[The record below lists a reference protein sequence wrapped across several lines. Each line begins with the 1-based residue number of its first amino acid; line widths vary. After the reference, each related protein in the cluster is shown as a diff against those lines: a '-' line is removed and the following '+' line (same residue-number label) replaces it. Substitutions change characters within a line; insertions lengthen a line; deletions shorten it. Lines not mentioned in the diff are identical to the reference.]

1 MSHRVMLIDD
11 SESDLL
17 YTRIILQRA
26 SVPYEVLAFE
36 TAQDA
41 LRALKAGGEPVD
53 LILLDINM
61 PGMNGFEFLE
71 AYQALRGDQ
80 QADVVVVMLTSSPD
94 PADRERALAFP
105 CVKGYVTKPIDR
117 ASADGLVR
125 LLGGA

>member
-26 SVPYEVLAFE
+26 AVPYEVQAFE
-36 TAQDA
+36 SAREA
-41 LRALKAGGEPVD
+41 LAALKDGTAPVD

-80 QADVVVVMLTSSPD
+80 QADAVVVMLTSSPHA
-94 PADRERALAFP
+94 ADRDRALAFD

-117 ASADGLVR
+117 ASADSLVE
-125 LLGGA
+125 LLGG

>member
-26 SVPYEVLAFE
+26 AVPYEVLAYE
-36 TAQDA
+36 SAPAALQA
-41 LRALKAGGEPVD
+41 LRSGTVQVD

-61 PGMNGFEFLE
+61 PGMNGFEFLQ
-71 AYQALRGDQ
+71 AYQAL
-80 QADVVVVMLTSSPD
+80 QAEQRTSAVVVMLTSSPD
-94 PADRERALAFP
+94 PADRERALAYG

-117 ASADGLVR
+117 ASADGLVA
-125 LLGGA
+125 LLGG

>member
-26 SVPYEVLAFE
+26 AVPYEVQAFE
-36 TAQDA
+36 SAREA
-41 LRALKAGGEPVD
+41 LAALKDGSAPVD

-80 QADVVVVMLTSSPD
+80 QADAVVVMLTSSPD
-94 PADRERALAFP
+94 AADRDRALAFD

-117 ASADGLVR
+117 ASADSLVE
-125 LLGGA
+125 LLGG

>member
-26 SVPYEVLAFE
+26 SAPYEVLAFE
-36 TAQDA
+36 SAADA
-41 LRALKAGGEPVD
+41 LSALKAGAEPVD

-80 QADVVVVMLTSSPD
+80 QADAVVVMLTSSPD
-94 PADRERALAFP
+94 PADRDRALSFP

-117 ASADGLVR
+117 ASADGLVQ
-125 LLGGA
+125 LLGSR

>member
-26 SVPYEVLAFE
+26 AVPYEVQAFE
-36 TAQDA
+36 SAREA
-41 LRALKAGGEPVD
+41 LSALKDGSAPVD

-80 QADVVVVMLTSSPD
+80 QADAVVVMLTSSPHA
-94 PADRERALAFP
+94 ADRDRALAFD

-117 ASADGLVR
+117 ASADSLVE
-125 LLGGA
+125 LLGG

>member
-41 LRALKAGGEPVD
+41 LRVLKAEREPVD

-80 QADVVVVMLTSSPD
+80 QADAVVVMLTSSPD
-94 PADRERALAFP
+94 AADRQRALAFS

-117 ASADGLVR
+117 ASADSLVE
-125 LLGGA
+125 LLGG